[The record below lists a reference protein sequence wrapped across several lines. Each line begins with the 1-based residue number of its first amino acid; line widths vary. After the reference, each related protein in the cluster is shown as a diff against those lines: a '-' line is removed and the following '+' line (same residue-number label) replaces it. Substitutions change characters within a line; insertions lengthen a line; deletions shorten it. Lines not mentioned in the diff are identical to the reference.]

1 MKQEL
6 LKHKYAYI
14 ALLLGLGLF
23 LIVFLG
29 AWPNKVMQRFA
40 VLGVMA
46 FYTLWGVITHIHTET
61 ITKRVALEYMT
72 AALFGGTLLLVIT
85 L

>member
-1 MKQEL
+1 MKNQVV
-6 LKHKYAYI
+6 KHKFAYI
-14 ALLLGLGLF
+14 FLLIGLSLF
-23 LIVFLG
+23 LIIFLG

-61 ITKRVALEYMT
+61 ITKRVALEYVT